1 MVFASADTGFKQEVP
16 EVQNT
21 FLEDPVMISVLERY
35 LPGDVLS
42 EISP

>member
-1 MVFASADTGFKQEVP
+1 MVFATADVGFKQDVP

-35 LPGDVLS
+35 LPDNVLS

>member
-1 MVFASADTGFKQEVP
+1 MVFATADFGFKQDVP

-21 FLEDPVMISVLERY
+21 FLEDPVMVSVLERY
-35 LPGDVLS
+35 LPGDVLK